1 VERGNSVSDHIYQ
14 ERAKQWLL
22 DNGYEQWRDGEWS
35 YEGNEVNA
43 QAVLAE
49 YIETREKRGE

>member
-1 VERGNSVSDHIYQ
+1 VSDHIYQ